1 MEGKARI
8 KRDKHAGNVRQSA
21 QLNRAEGLRPFYFPS
36 LDVFL
41 CFTPKAETAKFP
53 KKVFV
58 PLDKAK
64 NS

>member
-8 KRDKHAGNVRQSA
+8 KRDKHAGKARGGSA
-21 QLNRAEGLRPFYFPS
+21 EELHPFYFSS

>member
-8 KRDKHAGNVRQSA
+8 KRDKHAGKARGGS
-21 QLNRAEGLRPFYFPS
+21 AEGLHPFYFSS
-36 LDVFL
+36 LDVSI
-41 CFTPKAETAKFP
+41 CFTPETETARFP

-64 NS
+64 IS

>member
-8 KRDKHAGNVRQSA
+8 KRDKHAGKARGGN
-21 QLNRAEGLRPFYFPS
+21 AEGLHPFYFSS
-36 LDVFL
+36 LDVSR
-41 CFTPKAETAKFP
+41 CFTPKTETAKFP